1 VGAATA
7 TARRVRSSWRDDA
20 GCRAG
25 TGYDASILGWVRDPR
40 TLSIGVASLYCND
53 GDLYLNGTADDQ
65 MRVITGTCALGGP
78 NCQFVMVRR

>member
-1 VGAATA
+1 
-7 TARRVRSSWRDDA
+7 
-20 GCRAG
+20 
-25 TGYDASILGWVRDPR
+25 VRDPR